1 VGPVR
6 ARAWA
11 FPGRQ
16 SSRAAG
22 VPRSFPIDYCAPAER
37 YFRQRGGSV
46 VRFVAFSPSAMRLRK
61 DGAPGLGEF
70 SPELQPA
77 QPNALSFV
85 SGPICSLHPTA
96 FMRTYP
102 DLQAKFKECLVL
114 VIDN

>member
-1 VGPVR
+1 MGHP
-6 ARAWA
+6 AWA
-11 FPGRQ
+11 NL
-16 SSRAAG
+16 
-22 VPRSFPIDYCAPAER
+22 VRS
-37 YFRQRGGSV
+37 
-46 VRFVAFSPSAMRLRK
+46 
-61 DGAPGLGEF
+61 
-70 SPELQPA
+70 LQPA